1 MSTRPSRRKSAR
13 RKAAR
18 KNKVWKAKRRVAG
31 KLKKKKNG
39 RLA

>member
-1 MSTRPSRRKSAR
+1 MKTRKSRRKSAR
-13 RKAAR
+13 RKAAL

-31 KLKKKKNG
+31 LLKKKKNC

>member
-1 MSTRPSRRKSAR
+1 MKTRSSRRKSAR

-18 KNKVWKAKRRVAG
+18 KNKVWKAKRRVARL
-31 KLKKKKNG
+31 LKKKKNG